1 MFCFLTKRKKTVY
14 TGKDILTHTTIL
26 LYNTQRNFQRHQRFQ
41 IQLSRGKPWSK
52 APILRDSGRLKR
64 LGLFLC
70 WSSLP
75 SSLSPPLNHR
85 LLLGSPS
92 RTLSHTT
99 WQEVFIQAHD
109 FTMVFTHTHMYHT
122 VTGLFGFFFFIS
134 QSNFTE
140 LQIPMF
146 LDLASPYWE
155 LTPQTGLGFSW
166 EMSTRTWFLL
176 TSLTCPPVL
185 RITHLLS
192 CKTLEVKDPNLS
204 YSRLHTYSLKECAV

>member
-122 VTGLFGFFFFIS
+122 VTGLFGFFFFYLSIKLHRAADSNVSGSGIS
-134 QSNFTE
+134 LLRANTSN
-140 LQIPMF
+140 
-146 LDLASPYWE
+146 
-155 LTPQTGLGFSW
+155 
-166 EMSTRTWFLL
+166 RTWFLL
-176 TSLTCPPVL
+176 RDVHQDLIPPDIPYLSTSSKNNPPAKL
-185 RITHLLS
+185 
-192 CKTLEVKDPNLS
+192 
-204 YSRLHTYSLKECAV
+204 